1 MVEEIRVIHAEHR
14 GNCGVLCIH
23 AELRGFGH
31 TVNRKRVAR
40 LMVQRCSCPCRWLP
54 RPTPSDPR
62 GRGPGTRCAPYA
74 RPCPRTT
81 SAAVLSSEQAATSSM
96 DCRHPALGPPYLSNS
111 DDLIMMRCYVD
122 MNSQTRNGSYG
133 VPIYPGP

>member
-1 MVEEIRVIHAEHR
+1 M
-14 GNCGVLCIH
+14 LCIH
-23 AELRGFGH
+23 AEPRGFGH
-31 TVNRKRVAR
+31 TLNRKRVAR

-54 RPTPSDPR
+54 RPTPSDLR

-96 DCRHPALGPPYLSNS
+96 YCRRPRPRPALPLQQRRS
-111 DDLIMMRCYVD
+111 DHGAVLRRHELTDG
-122 MNSQTRNGSYG
+122 NGSYW